1 MVTIINWKLGSL
13 DLRLIIINGQTALPT
28 QSTLKR
34 PRTIGG
40 FFLTKNNGYA
50 IIISELDAVF
60 MSFHLG
66 SLFCK
71 WKAPPSTLVA

>member
-1 MVTIINWKLGSL
+1 MVKIINWKLGSL
-13 DLRLIIINGQTALPT
+13 DLRLIIINGRSAHPEQH
-28 QSTLKR
+28 LKTPPKIR
-34 PRTIGG
+34 G